1 MLLLYFFFANR
12 RRHTICALVTG
23 VQTCALPI
31 SEWRLRRRTSSRRDD
46 GLPNRDR
53 CATNRLLFYVP
64 LSKILRAQ
72 ALSAAALG
80 AASLAGAFFAGSFL
94 GAAALGSAVYAL
106 GSAAF
111 FGSAFFFSSPLATLF
126 RIDCCWRW
134 PLRRR

>member
-64 LSKILRAQ
+64 LSKLLRAQ
-72 ALSAAALG
+72 ALSTAALG
-80 AASLAGAFFAGSFL
+80 AAFLAWAFVAGAFS
-94 GAAALGSAVYAL
+94 GAAALGSAVSAL
-106 GSAAF
+106 GRSEEHTPELQ
-111 FGSAFFFSSPLATLF
+111 SLKRNRYDDSHVKKNTQEKTNT
-126 RIDCCWRW
+126 
-134 PLRRR
+134 